1 VLEEVRSAVALLSAA
16 VRDFDPCRVDGERAV
31 ELTELF
37 ARAEKTAGAGKALA
51 AQRAAET
58 RAWARS
64 SHAASGEQWLA
75 LVSGA
80 SESSARQTLA
90 TAERLAMLPDTAAAV
105 RSGDVSMA
113 QAAQVTAGAAVD
125 PNAEPGLLRSA
136 KRDGMRELRKKTDRV
151 IAGTTDEAAA
161 HAAAVRERHMRT
173 WRKGAATCA
182 SISGPSEDMKVLL
195 DAMAPLEKEVFA
207 RAREAKQRDS
217 SDAYA
222 FDALIELARRALD
235 GTPTADAKHT
245 KSVVRARVDLNA
257 LRRGHTE
264 AGEICEIPGVGPV
277 AVSHAR
283 QILGDDGLLELVIT
297 DGVDVRT
304 VVSRTRHVPDALK
317 VAIDERDQ
325 VCKVEGCDIDHNLE
339 RHHVEDFA
347 GGGPTSYANT
357 GKLCQVHHDLVT
369 HRGYTIEANP
379 DSTWRLRAPPRSD
392 AA

>member
-1 VLEEVRSAVALLSAA
+1 VLDEVRSAVALLNEA
-16 VRDFDPCRVDGERAV
+16 VRDFDPRCVDGERAV

-58 RAWARS
+58 GAWARS
-64 SHAASGEQWLA
+64 SHAASGDQWLA

-80 SESSARQTLA
+80 SESSARQTLV
-90 TAERLAMLPDTAAAV
+90 TAERLALLPDTAAAV

-113 QAAQVTAGAAVD
+113 QAAQVTAGATVD
-125 PNAEPGLLRSA
+125 PDAEAQLLRSA
-136 KRDGMRELRKKTDRV
+136 KKDGMRELRKKTDRV
-151 IAGTTDEAAA
+151 IAGATDEAAA
-161 HAAAVRERHMRT
+161 RSQAVRERHMRT

-182 SISGPSEDMKVLL
+182 SISGPSEDMKILL
-195 DAMAPLEKEVFA
+195 DAMEPLEKEVFA
-207 RAREAKQRDS
+207 RARENKQRES
-217 SDAYA
+217 SDAYS

-235 GTPTADAKHT
+235 GTPTAAGT
-245 KSVVRARVDLNA
+245 RARSVVRARVDLGA

-264 AGEICEIPGVGPV
+264 TGEICEIPGVGPV

-283 QILGDDGLLELVIT
+283 QILGDDGLLELLIT
-297 DGVDVRT
+297 DGVDVQT

-325 VCKVEGCDIDHNLE
+325 VCKVDGCDIDHNLE
-339 RHHVEDFA
+339 RHHVLEFA
-347 GGGPTSYANT
+347 DHQLTTYEIL
-357 GKLCQVHHDLVT
+357 GKLCPVHHDLVT
-369 HRGYTIEANP
+369 HRGYTIEVDP
-379 DSTWRLRAPPRSD
+379 DGTWRLRAPPEED

>member
-1 VLEEVRSAVALLSAA
+1 VLEEVRSAVALLTEA
-16 VRDFDPCRVDGERAV
+16 VRDFDPRCVEGSRAV

-37 ARAEKTAGAGKALA
+37 ATAEKTAAAGKALA
-51 AQRAAET
+51 AQRAVET
-58 RAWARS
+58 RAWASR

-80 SESSARQTLA
+80 SESSARQTLV
-90 TAERLAMLPDTAAAV
+90 TAERLTMLPDTAAAV
-105 RSGDVSMA
+105 RSGDVSIA
-113 QAAQVTAGAAVD
+113 QAAQVTAGASVD
-125 PNAEPGLLRSA
+125 PDAEAQLLRSA
-136 KRDGMRELRKKTDRV
+136 KKDGMRELRKKTDRV
-151 IAGTTDEAAA
+151 IAGATDEAAA

-182 SISGPSEDMKVLL
+182 SISGPSEDMKILL
-195 DAMAPLEKEVFA
+195 HAMAPLEKEVFA
-207 RAREAKQRDS
+207 RAREAKQREC

-235 GTPTADAKHT
+235 GTPVTTKGA

-264 AGEICEIPGVGPV
+264 AGEMCEIPGVGPV
-277 AVSHAR
+277 AVSHA
-283 QILGDDGLLELVIT
+283 QEILGDDGLLELVIT
-297 DGVDVRT
+297 DGVDVQT
-304 VVSRTRHVPDALK
+304 VVSATRHFPKGLAT
-317 VAIDERDQ
+317 AIDERDQ
-325 VCKVEGCDIDHNLE
+325 TCKVDGCDIDHNLE

-357 GKLCQVHHDLVT
+357 GKLCPVHHDLVT
-369 HRGYTIEANP
+369 HCGYTIEENP
-379 DSTWRLRAPPRSD
+379 DGAWRLRAPPESD